1 MLSKSIYTGEYIQE
15 LYERT
20 GNNPAFLTVG
30 GCQSREQ
37 YMHSVCWKQLRKWN
51 FRSVLKAEHR
61 LCYFWITRGDSVRIL
76 T

>member
-20 GNNPAFLTVG
+20 GNDPAY
-30 GCQSREQ
+30 SREQ